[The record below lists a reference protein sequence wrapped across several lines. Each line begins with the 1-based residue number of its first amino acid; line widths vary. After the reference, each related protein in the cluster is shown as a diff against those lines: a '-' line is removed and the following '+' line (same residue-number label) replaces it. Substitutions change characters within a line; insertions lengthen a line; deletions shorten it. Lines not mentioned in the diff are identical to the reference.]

1 MLRIVHEK
9 HERHEKI
16 EGRMFRSLRCA
27 AFYLDDGLYLL
38 FLYRAFFVLFVP
50 FVDYAF
56 FIRCRRNIS

>member
-16 EGRMFRSLRCA
+16 GVVCFTAYGVHLSN
-27 AFYLDDGLYLL
+27 LDDGLYLL
-38 FLYRAFFVLFVP
+38 FLYPAFFVLFVP

-56 FIRCRRNIS
+56 FY